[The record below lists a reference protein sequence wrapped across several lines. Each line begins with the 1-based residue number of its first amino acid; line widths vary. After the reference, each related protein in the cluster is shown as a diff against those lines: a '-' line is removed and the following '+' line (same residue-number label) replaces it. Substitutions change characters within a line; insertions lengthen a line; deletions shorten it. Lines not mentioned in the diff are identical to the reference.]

1 MFLKGKNGVTF
12 FVGLLLAI
20 ALPLMYI
27 NKPSVII
34 ITGGCSAKDLPISC
48 SSSPDI

>member
-1 MFLKGKNGVTF
+1 
-12 FVGLLLAI
+12 
-20 ALPLMYI
+20 

-48 SSSPDI
+48 SSSPDILNLINSYMTIAAKGAQEK